1 MEKDEK
7 KIKLKLD
14 KKELLDVLFRLFIVI
29 ISNVMLSFATVLF
42 LSPAKLYSGGATG
55 LAQLIQGIIEN
66 CGGYMNLG
74 WLIFIVNIPIAI
86 IGFKFVSLRFTF
98 YSIIAI
104 VVQSLATG
112 ILEATGWS
120 PFLALAKPINTLDGE
135 IINYGGILTLAIFG
149 GLLAGVSSGLALKYG
164 VSTGGID
171 VVSQALALHKN
182 ISLGNATLIINIC
195 IAVIGGGIVQNGN
208 WIVVLFTI
216 VRMIL
221 NSLVTDKIHTS
232 YTYTSLHIFSTSSD
246 EISSEIMQTLH
257 RGCTLINTEGAYTKI
272 ARTEVYCVVSTYEVD
287 TVLKIIDK
295 YDPKA
300 FVTMSPIKRIK
311 GRFIKKTII

>member
-1 MEKDEK
+1 MEEQNK
-7 KIKLKLD
+7 KKLFNINKNEIAD
-14 KKELLDVLFRLFIVI
+14 ICFRLAIVLV
-29 ISNVMLSFATVLF
+29 SNILLSFATVLF

-74 WLIFIVNIPIAI
+74 WIIFIVNIPIAI
-86 IGFKFVSLRFTF
+86 IGFKFVSMRFAI

-104 VVQSLATG
+104 LVQSLATG

-120 PFLALAKPINTLDGE
+120 PFQALANSIQTINGE
-135 IINYGGILTLAIFG
+135 VTNYGGILTLAIFG
-149 GLLAGVSSGLALKYG
+149 GLVAGISSGLALKYG

-171 VVSQALALHKN
+171 VISQALALHKN
-182 ISLGNATLIINIC
+182 ISLGNVTLIINIL
-195 IAVIGGGIVQNGN
+195 ISVIGGVFVQGGN

-232 YTYTSLHIFSTSSD
+232 YTYTGMHIFSDYSND
-246 EISSEIMQTLH
+246 ISRDIMNQLK
-257 RGCTLINTEGAYTKI
+257 RGCTLIHTEGGYTHHE
-272 ARTEVYCVVSTYEVD
+272 RTEVYCVVSTYEIDRVM
-287 TVLKIIDK
+287 KIIDK
-295 YDPKA
+295 YDPHA
-300 FVTMSPIKRIK
+300 FVTLSPIKRVK
-311 GRFIKKTII
+311 GKFIKKTIV